1 MRDVMPFRDPK
12 MNLQALGLLVVG
24 LVSWNVSRSCTAQDL
39 YFPTADKDWEITSPE
54 ALGWDLKALESL
66 FEYVEQTN
74 AKSFLILKDGK
85 IVAERYWTPDGAAH
99 AQYIMSSGKSITAF
113 LIGIA
118 REQGKLKLEQPASD
132 FLGPGWSRATNAQEE
147 AIWIEHILEMTSG
160 LNGRMAYEGKPGSIW
175 KYNTEVYQQ
184 LHPLVE
190 KAVGSTMQEF
200 SRKVLF
206 EPLGMRNSRF
216 RYHSFVM
223 NARDMGRFG
232 LMILAKG
239 NWNGQPIMKDRAFFG
254 AMLNSSQQ
262 LNQSYGYLWWLN
274 GKESFR
280 TVRQQRQAL
289 PGPLVPDAPKD
300 MVCANGKG
308 GQRIYIVPSLGLVV
322 VRLGDNPVDGLAAAR
337 NLSADGTQSKFDN
350 QLWGKLMLALPE
362 SDTNKNGI
370 TKR

>member
-1 MRDVMPFRDPK
+1 MST
-12 MNLQALGLLVVG
+12 QALALLAVGLL
-24 LVSWNVSRSCTAQDL
+24 SWNVSRCCTAQDL
-39 YFPTADKDWEITSPE
+39 YFPNADKDWEVTSPE
-54 ALGWDLKALESL
+54 SLGWDLKALESV
-66 FEYVEQTN
+66 FEYVEKSN
-74 AKSFLILKDGK
+74 GKSFLILKDGK
-85 IVAERYWTPDGAAH
+85 IVAERYWTPDGATH

-118 REQGKLKLEQPASD
+118 KEQGKLKLEQPASD
-132 FLGPGWSRATNAQEE
+132 FLGAAWSRASNAQEKV
-147 AIWIEHILEMTSG
+147 IWIEHMLEMTSG
-160 LNGRMAYEGKPGSIW
+160 LNRRMAYEGKPGSIW

-184 LHPLVE
+184 LHPLLE

-200 SRKVLF
+200 SRNVLF

-239 NWNGQPIMKDRAFFG
+239 NWNGQPIMKDRAFFD
-254 AMLNSSQQ
+254 AMLDSSQQ

-280 TVRQQRQAL
+280 TVGRQRRAL
-289 PGPLVPDAPKD
+289 PGPIVPDAPKD

-308 GQRIYIVPSLGLVV
+308 GQRIYVVPSLGLVV
-322 VRLGDNPVDGLAAAR
+322 VRLGDRPVDVDAPLR
-337 NLSADGTQSKFDN
+337 NLNSDGTQSRFDN
-350 QLWGKLMLALPE
+350 QLWHRLMLALPKSGE
-362 SDTNKNGI
+362 
-370 TKR
+370 TKKGMPKR